1 MPREPASRLGRV
13 ARHTRYLAEAGVFD
27 VLSVLARHASPQV
40 RHALASALGT
50 TMWTLD
56 VRHRRVAMANLK
68 LAYGESLPPGD
79 ARRIVLASMRHFAH
93 LAVETLA
100 FERYLAEAVES
111 RVRVEGL
118 EHLRN
123 AYARGTGVIGFT
135 GHLGHWELLAFMFGR
150 LGMPATG
157 IARPLDNPYLEQRL
171 MRLRTLSGN
180 RVINKRGAFK
190 EALGI
195 LLGGGFVG
203 IWIDQRPKRGGIVVP
218 FFGADA
224 YTTDG
229 LARLVLASG
238 AALTPA
244 FVVREDDGSFCM
256 TIEPEV
262 PVERTG
268 DPEADARRITADC
281 TAVIERWVRRYPAQW
296 LWTHR
301 RWAVPK
307 QAAERRAGAGVTSA
321 P

>member
-1 MPREPASRLGRV
+1 MGSG
-13 ARHTRYLAEAGVFD
+13 
-27 VLSVLARHASPQV
+27 
-40 RHALASALGT
+40 LGT
-50 TMWTLD
+50 LMWAVD
-56 VRHRRVAMANLK
+56 VRHRRVALANLRH
-68 LAYGESLPPGD
+68 ACGPQLPPRE
-79 ARRIVLASMRHFAH
+79 ARRIALASMRHFAH

-111 RVRVEGL
+111 RVRVEGFG
-118 EHLRN
+118 HLRN
-123 AYARGTGVIGFT
+123 AHARGTGVVGFT

-180 RVINKRGAFK
+180 RVINKRGAFN

-195 LLGGGFVG
+195 LRGGGFVG

-218 FFGADA
+218 FFGVDA

-229 LARLVLASG
+229 PARLVLTSG
-238 AALTPA
+238 AALIPA
-244 FVVREDDGSFCM
+244 FVVRESDGSFRM

-262 PVERTG
+262 PVVRTG
-268 DPEADARRITADC
+268 DREADARRITADC
-281 TAVIERWVRRYPAQW
+281 TAVIERWVRRYPEQW

-307 QAAERRAGAGVTSA
+307 QAAERRTVAGVAGA